1 MDDLDRK
8 IVNILNRDA
17 RKSLREIAE
26 EIDVSVT
33 TVANHV
39 SKMEREGLIQQY
51 VPVIDY
57 EKLGYDLTALIGLK
71 IAHNALLEVQSA
83 LANDKRVFGVYDVT
97 GEWDSIVI
105 ARFKGRKDLDN
116 FIKHTL
122 DIDGIERTYTQIVL
136 NVLKDEKR
144 VLL

>member
-17 RKSLREIAE
+17 RKSLREISE
-26 EIDVSVT
+26 EMDVSVT
-33 TVANHV
+33 TVANRV
-39 SKMEREGLIQQY
+39 AKLEREGIIQQY
-51 VPVIDY
+51 IPVIDS

-71 IAHNALLEVQSA
+71 IAHNALIEVQSA

-97 GEWDSIVI
+97 GEWDSIII